1 MIGKIEGKVEHLLAP
16 TAIIM
21 TASGVGYEIEL
32 PLNAFCQ
39 LHLNQITSIWTQL
52 IVREDAHLLFGFLMH
67 QDRELFRQLLKVNGV
82 GAKMALAMMSTLSLN
97 ELKAYVVNGDEAALT
112 RIPGVGKKTD
122 QRLIVEL
129 ADRLKTLGD
138 SDDNGAD
145 LTQDLLINGQNGGN
159 EMVIIAEVEA
169 GLIALG
175 YRDKEA
181 QAAIKVAKSQ
191 LGDERITTQNL
202 LTLALKSLASF

>member
-21 TASGVGYEIEL
+21 TASGVGYEVEL

-97 ELKAYVVNGDEAALT
+97 ELKAYVVNGDETALT
-112 RIPGVGKKTD
+112 RIPGVGKKTA

-138 SDDNGAD
+138 SDDGVD
-145 LTQDLLINGQNGGN
+145 LTQELPLNGQNGGN

>member
-1 MIGKIEGKVEHLLAP
+1 MIGKIVGKVEHLLAP

-21 TASGVGYEIEL
+21 TASGVGYEVEL

-97 ELKAYVVNGDEAALT
+97 ELKAYVVNGDETALT
-112 RIPGVGKKTD
+112 RIPGVGKKTA

-138 SDDNGAD
+138 SDDGVD
-145 LTQDLLINGQNGGN
+145 LTQELPLNGQNGGN

>member
-21 TASGVGYEIEL
+21 TASGVGYEVEL

-97 ELKAYVVNGDEAALT
+97 ELKAYVVNGDETALT
-112 RIPGVGKKTD
+112 RIPGVGKKTA

-138 SDDNGAD
+138 SDDGVD
-145 LTQDLLINGQNGGN
+145 LTQDLPLNGQNGGN
-159 EMVIIAEVEA
+159 EMVIIVEVEA